1 MDKPEGFDN
10 VVYWHPHKVLQLL
23 KEVSQELQIFDG
35 LLIEIELRIRQSLKK
50 VLEERA
56 VHPLDDEWIR
66 REIALRRNL
75 KRSLAVQK
83 YLIKR
88 IHSIGGTAQG
98 LDYLGLVLGNVA
110 VDKWISDPRAASEE
124 MARLLT
130 EVFKE
135 KNAIRSLEAMIEKGK

>member
-1 MDKPEGFDN
+1 MDKAEGFDN

-23 KEVSQELQIFDG
+23 EEVSQELQVFDG
-35 LLIEIELRIRQSLKK
+35 VLVEIELRIRQSLKE

-66 REIALRRNL
+66 TEIALRRNL

-98 LDYLGLVLGNVA
+98 VDYLGLVLGKVA
-110 VDKWISDPRAASEE
+110 VDKLICDPGVASEE
-124 MARLLT
+124 MGRLLT
-130 EVFKE
+130 EAFKE
-135 KNAIRSLEAMIEKGK
+135 KNAIRLLEAMIEKGK

>member
-1 MDKPEGFDN
+1 MDKPEGLDN

-23 KEVSQELQIFDG
+23 KEVSQELQVFDG
-35 LLIEIELRIRQSLKK
+35 LLVEIELRIRQSLKE

-66 REIALRRNL
+66 SEIALRRNL
-75 KRSLAVQK
+75 KRSIAVQK

-88 IHSIGGTAQG
+88 IQSIGGTAKG
-98 LDYLGLVLGNVA
+98 IDYLGLVFGKVA

-124 MARLLT
+124 MVRLLT
-130 EVFKE
+130 EAFKE